1 MDTTWV
7 RTSRQPAGMRA
18 VSRAF
23 LMGLA
28 MALAATTLVTSGC
41 GYQLRGVTEVDPT
54 FERVHVSGLSK
65 SSPVYRTLAA
75 EIDKS
80 KAVLVDD
87 RRDATARL
95 VVENDSVEERAS
107 VVDPS
112 ANVRQYELLHE
123 LRYHIELP
131 DGART
136 PSRKISQAR
145 NYNYDPRGV
154 IASSS
159 NEGQIRRELG
169 ELVGQLLFYRLLAPI
184 DPDTLIAPADGR

>member
-1 MDTTWV
+1 MDTTRV
-7 RTSRQPAGMRA
+7 RTSRPPAGKA
-18 VSRAF
+18 TVSRA
-23 LMGLA
+23 LVLGLA
-28 MALAATTLVTSGC
+28 LASAAMTLVTSGC
-41 GYQLRGVTEVDPT
+41 GYHLRGVTQVDTT

-65 SSPVYRTLAA
+65 SSPVYRTLAD
-75 EIDKS
+75 EIDNS
-80 KAVLVDD
+80 AAELVDD

-95 VVENDSVEERAS
+95 VVESESVEERAS

-136 PSRKISQAR
+136 PSREISQAR
-145 NYNYDPRGV
+145 NYNYDPTGV
-154 IASSS
+154 LASSS
-159 NEGQIRRELG
+159 NEAQIRRELG

-184 DPDTLIAPADGR
+184 DPDTLNRPDDGR

>member
-1 MDTTWV
+1 MDTTRA
-7 RTSRQPAGMRA
+7 RTTRSHTGMRA
-18 VSRAF
+18 VPRAF
-23 LMGLA
+23 FLGLA
-28 MALAATTLVTSGC
+28 MAVAAMTLVTSGC

-54 FERVHVSGLSK
+54 FDRVYVSGLSK

-75 EIDKS
+75 EVDKS

-87 RRDATARL
+87 RRDATAQL
-95 VVENDSVEERAS
+95 VVESDAVEERAS
-107 VVDPS
+107 VVDPV

-131 DGART
+131 DGSRT
-136 PSRKISQAR
+136 PSREISQAR

-154 IASSS
+154 LASSS

-169 ELVGQLLFYRLLAPI
+169 ELVGQLLFYRMLAPI
-184 DPDTLIAPADGR
+184 DPDTLISPTNGR

>member
-7 RTSRQPAGMRA
+7 RTSRQSAGMRGL
-18 VSRAF
+18 SRA
-23 LMGLA
+23 LSLGVA
-28 MALAATTLVTSGC
+28 MALAAAMVVTSGC
-41 GYQLRGVTEVDPT
+41 GYHLRGVTEVDPS
-54 FERVHVSGLSK
+54 FERVYVSGLS
-65 SSPVYRTLAA
+65 SSDPVYRTLAA

-80 KAVLVDD
+80 EAVLVDD

-95 VVENDSVEERAS
+95 VVEGNSVEQRAS

-112 ANVRQYELLHE
+112 ADVRQYELLHE

-131 DGART
+131 DGSRT
-136 PSRKISQAR
+136 PSRQISQAR
-145 NYNYDPRGV
+145 NYNYDPTGV
-154 IASSS
+154 LASSS

-184 DPDTLIAPADGR
+184 DPDTLIAPDDGR